1 MSHSLNDV
9 IIAVLTTVG
18 VAVAVSIALVLAG
31 AFFERSTGRSRHAVR
46 DAAPAQQPTQTD
58 DLRELVLR

>member
-1 MSHSLNDV
+1 MSSTLNDA
-9 IIAVLTTVG
+9 IIAVLVTVG
-18 VAVAVSIALVLAG
+18 VAVVISIALMLAG
-31 AFFERSTGRSRHAVR
+31 AVYERSTWRSRHALR